1 MTMRYATSV
10 LTLAGI
16 LALVLGLLLWI
27 GLGVSLIS
35 MHMLLGY
42 LAVAALWTVA
52 IGQAFTKNGNWPIAL
67 AALLLGAATIWLGTT
82 QATLLS
88 GQSHWIVQ
96 FIHLILGLAVIGLGH
111 MAAARQR
118 KAASS

>member
-1 MTMRYATSV
+1 MTIRYATAV
-10 LTLAGI
+10 LTVAGI

-42 LAVAALWTVA
+42 LAVGALWIVA

-67 AALLLGAATIWLGTT
+67 TALCLGALTIWLGMT

-88 GQSHWIVQ
+88 GQFHWLVQ
-96 FIHLILGLAVIGLGH
+96 FIHLLLGLAIVGLGH

-118 KAASS
+118 KASVR

>member
-1 MTMRYATSV
+1 MTIRYATAV
-10 LTLAGI
+10 LTVAGL
-16 LALVLGLLLWI
+16 LALVLGLLWWI

-42 LAVAALWTVA
+42 LAVGALWVAA

-67 AALLLGAATIWLGTT
+67 AALLLGAVTIWLGMT
-82 QATLLS
+82 QTTLLS

-96 FIHLILGLAVIGLGH
+96 IVHLMLGVATIGLGH
-111 MAAARQR
+111 MAGARQR
-118 KAASS
+118 KASAR